1 MIQNREIAIKE
12 GDNEVQIYFAP
23 KIYNPTKEDLKDA
36 VNSAIYSGIAS
47 GCDLDRWRFGEVR
60 LYFNPLYHTDTDR
73 RLAIDR
79 ITKVILD
86 AKSELEED

>member
-1 MIQNREIAIKE
+1 MSQEILTE
-12 GDNEVQIYFAP
+12 GNSKEVQMYFAP
-23 KIYNPTKEDLKDA
+23 KIYSPTKEDLWDA

-79 ITKVILD
+79 ITKVILN
-86 AKSELEED
+86 AKSEFEED